1 MTLGYKIEN
10 GLICIDEIDSE
21 KVKQIFANYLNGNT
35 LMAAAS
41 MVGLK
46 LYHGSVRRIL
56 TNKHYL
62 GDEVYPKIIDK
73 DIFYQVE
80 QELVNR
86 GKVTKKKE
94 EKIIKSIEFS
104 FSKEIMTNEDPF
116 LEAEQ
121 NYNLIKVR

>member
-10 GLICIDEIDSE
+10 GLICIDEGDSE
-21 KVKQIFANYLNGNT
+21 KVKQIFTNYLNGTT
-35 LMAAAS
+35 LMASAS

-62 GDEVYPKIIDK
+62 GDEVYPKIIDE
-73 DIFYQVE
+73 DTFYQAE
-80 QELVNR
+80 RELSKR
-86 GKVTKKKE
+86 GKVIKKKE
-94 EKIIKSIEFS
+94 EKAIKYTELCFL
-104 FSKEIMTNEDPF
+104 KEIMTNEDPF

-121 NYNLIKVR
+121 KYNLIKMR

>member
-86 GKVTKKKE
+86 GKVIKKKE

>member
-10 GLICIDEIDSE
+10 GLICIDEFDSE

-35 LMAAAS
+35 LMASAS
-41 MVGLK
+41 MVGLE

-62 GDEVYPKIIDK
+62 GDEVYPKIIDE
-73 DIFYQVE
+73 DIFYLAE
-80 QELVNR
+80 KELNKR
-86 GKVTKKKE
+86 GKVIKKKG
-94 EKIIKSIEFS
+94 EKAIKSTKLCFL
-104 FSKEIMTNEDPF
+104 KEIMTNEDPF

-121 NYNLIKVR
+121 NYNLIKMR